1 MEQPHSLINQVL
13 FTQDSF
19 NSWNALSQNKNAS
32 NFFKEQGSS
41 REHKPMGRKVI
52 ELILVLEKNNFDVL
66 REDPILTI
74 LLILVFSR

>member
-1 MEQPHSLINQVL
+1 
-13 FTQDSF
+13 
-19 NSWNALSQNKNAS
+19 
-32 NFFKEQGSS
+32 
-41 REHKPMGRKVI
+41 MGRKVI